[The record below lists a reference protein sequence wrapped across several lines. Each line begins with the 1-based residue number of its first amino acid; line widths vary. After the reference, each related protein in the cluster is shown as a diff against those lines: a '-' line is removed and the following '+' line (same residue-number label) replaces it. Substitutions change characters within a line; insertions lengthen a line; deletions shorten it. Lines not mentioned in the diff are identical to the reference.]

1 MKLLS
6 AFVVLGVLGA
16 GVSGLLATSPAS
28 AEPIYRYCMIGTP
41 NMFRDCTFSTLQQCM
56 MTASA
61 GVGFCQEN
69 SAYIVSRQSAPVAQR
84 R

>member
-1 MKLLS
+1 MKFLS
-6 AFVVLGVLGA
+6 AFLVLSA
-16 GVSGLLATSPAS
+16 GIGGLLAASPAS

-41 NMFRDCTFSTLQQCM
+41 NMFMDCTFSTLPQCM

-61 GVGFCQEN
+61 GMGFCQEN
-69 SAYIVSRQSAPVAQR
+69 SAYLVSRQSAPAAQR

>member
-6 AFVVLGVLGA
+6 AFLVLSA
-16 GVSGLLATSPAS
+16 GVGGLLAISPAS

-41 NMFRDCTFSTLQQCM
+41 NMGMDCSFNTLPQCM
-56 MTASA
+56 MTAS
-61 GVGFCQEN
+61 GGIGFCQEN